1 MRAAG
6 EENFN
11 IIIGYLAR
19 CGRSEIHLEL
29 ERARAPSTVTTA
41 IQPVLKHPTKLN
53 IDYCLARGG
62 EIAVNA
68 PASICPKS
76 ELKRPKWRDHFIKRL
91 QFSNIIYCGMELQSQ
106 NLFCVFIPICIYH
119 SAFSWFKL
127 GPPYSIEHSECCAY
141 TSLHVASPP
150 PPTLLKTASASS
162 PTANRLGTRP
172 SGSSFVWLQGCKG
185 WEPHF
190 ALISFLTLHTRI
202 RCTKE
207 TEISPMAPLPKTH
220 TEVC

>member
-1 MRAAG
+1 MKRFSYWRRDPSRYTLRAAG

-76 ELKRPKWRDHFIKRL
+76 ELKRPKWRDHFIKKL
-91 QFSNIIYCGMELQSQ
+91 QFSNIIYCGTEWNCSRK
-106 NLFCVFIPICIYH
+106 IC
-119 SAFSWFKL
+119 SAFLYQFAFTIQHFPGSSSVH
-127 GPPYSIEHSECCAY
+127 PPYSIE
-141 TSLHVASPP
+141 L
-150 PPTLLKTASASS
+150 
-162 PTANRLGTRP
+162 
-172 SGSSFVWLQGCKG
+172 
-185 WEPHF
+185 EP
-190 ALISFLTLHTRI
+190 
-202 RCTKE
+202 
-207 TEISPMAPLPKTH
+207 
-220 TEVC
+220 